1 MNLVYTNQ
9 AEADLKNAF
18 AWYEEKRKGLG
29 YELLNCVEA
38 AIQNIIVMPGMH
50 QKRYG
55 QIHGCPIRRFPF
67 SVLYTMSDYEIV
79 VHSFFDDR
87 QDTQKRP

>member
-9 AEADLKNAF
+9 AEADLENAF

-29 YELLNCVEA
+29 YEFLNCVEA
-38 AIQNIIVMPGMH
+38 ALQNIIAMPEMY
-50 QKRYG
+50 QKRYREV
-55 QIHGCPIRRFPF
+55 HGCPIRRFPF
-67 SVLYTMSDYEIV
+67 SIFYTISSSEIV

-87 QDTQKRP
+87 QDLHKRP

>member
-1 MNLVYTNQ
+1 MNLTYTSQ

-18 AWYEEKRKGLG
+18 AWYEGKRKGLG
-29 YELLNCVEA
+29 YEFLNCVEA
-38 AIQNIIVMPGMH
+38 AVQNIIVMPEMY

-55 QIHGCPIRRFPF
+55 EIHGCPIRRFPF
-67 SVLYTMSDYEIV
+67 SVLYIISNSDIV

-87 QDTQKRP
+87 QDPQKRP

>member
-29 YELLNCVEA
+29 YEFLNCVEA
-38 AIQNIIVMPGMH
+38 ALQNIIAMPEMY

-55 QIHGCPIRRFPF
+55 EVHGCPIRRFPF
-67 SVLYTMSDYEIV
+67 SVFYIILNSEIV

-87 QDTQKRP
+87 QDPQKRP

>member
-29 YELLNCVEA
+29 YEFLNCVEA
-38 AIQNIIVMPGMH
+38 ALQNIIAMPEMYKKDTGKFMDA
-50 QKRYG
+50 
-55 QIHGCPIRRFPF
+55 RF
-67 SVLYTMSDYEIV
+67 V
-79 VHSFFDDR
+79 VFLFLFFILF
-87 QDTQKRP
+87 